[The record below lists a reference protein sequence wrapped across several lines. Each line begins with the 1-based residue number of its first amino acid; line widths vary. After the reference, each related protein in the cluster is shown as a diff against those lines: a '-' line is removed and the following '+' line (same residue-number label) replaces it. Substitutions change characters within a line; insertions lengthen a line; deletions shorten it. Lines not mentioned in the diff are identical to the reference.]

1 MLFDFM
7 SFHHGMKYADEPM
20 YDLYME
26 DGEDAIVEGEED
38 LSLATKLLQT
48 SMQEVEEEEGLKG
61 KILPTDFSIEA
72 RVCDLIIERDSY
84 RNMESLEVLKCL
96 N

>member
-7 SFHHGMKYADEPM
+7 SFHHGMKYVDEPM
-20 YDLYME
+20 YNQYME

-38 LSLATKLLQT
+38 LSLATKILHT
-48 SMQEVEEEEGLKG
+48 SKQEVEAAELLKG
-61 KILPTDFSIEA
+61 KILPTDFSIEV

-84 RNMESLEVLKCL
+84 GKMESLEVLK
-96 N
+96 

>member
-7 SFHHGMKYADEPM
+7 SLYHGMKYVDELV
-20 YDLYME
+20 YDQCME

-38 LSLATKLLQT
+38 LPLATKILQT
-48 SMQEVEEEEGLKG
+48 SKQEVEEEEVLRG
-61 KILPTDFSIEA
+61 KILPTSFNSEV

-84 RNMESLEVLKCL
+84 GNMESLEVLK
-96 N
+96 